1 MKDTDG
7 HNRHKRRERP
17 AGDAPD
23 DSLADLMP
31 SYTPKQRET
40 VLKGFRILAEVAVR
54 AHMRRQES
62 ADDDAPDGR
71 EEDGRPLPGQDRH
84 MGADG

>member
-1 MKDTDG
+1 MKALPQEGNEQRVTA
-7 HNRHKRRERP
+7 E
-17 AGDAPD
+17 APQEAPE

-31 SYTPKQRET
+31 SYAPKQRET

-62 ADDDAPDGR
+62 ADADAPDGR
-71 EEDGRPLPGQDRH
+71 DGRPLPGQDRH
-84 MGADG
+84 MEADG

>member
-1 MKDTDG
+1 MKDT
-7 HNRHKRRERP
+7 NAQNEHKRRERP

-62 ADDDAPDGR
+62 ASDDAPDGR

-84 MGADG
+84 TEADG

>member
-1 MKDTDG
+1 MKDTTG
-7 HNRHKRRERP
+7 KNEHNRRRKPR
-17 AGDAPD
+17 GDAPD

-54 AHMRRQES
+54 AHMRRQEL
-62 ADDDAPDGR
+62 ADADAPDGR
-71 EEDGRPLPGQDRH
+71 EEDGRSLPGQDRH
-84 MGADG
+84 MEADG

>member
-1 MKDTDG
+1 MKDTNG
-7 HNRHKRRERP
+7 HNRHKRRERL

-54 AHMRRQES
+54 AHMRRQEL
-62 ADDDAPDGR
+62 ADADAPDGR
-71 EEDGRPLPGQDRH
+71 SLPGQDRH
-84 MGADG
+84 MEADG

>member
-1 MKDTDG
+1 MKDTTG
-7 HNRHKRRERP
+7 KNRHKRRERP

-23 DSLADLMP
+23 DSLTDLMP

-62 ADDDAPDGR
+62 ASDDAPDHR
-71 EEDGRPLPGQDRH
+71 EEDGPSLPGQDRH
-84 MGADG
+84 MEADG